1 MVDWEHQDLVAHISG
16 LPVVVE
22 EEPKLIHLVL
32 VVLVVLV
39 VVEVR
44 QDQVVVSMV

>member
-1 MVDWEHQDLVAHISG
+1 MELLVLVAHISG

-22 EEPKLIHLVL
+22 EELSRIHLVM

-39 VVEVR
+39 VAELL
-44 QDQVVVSMV
+44 QEMVLETLE